1 MFGWIRWPRR
11 NQGFEWHEYVRTTVK
26 LRREE
31 RRLKI
36 EEIREA
42 AVEGARQAGR
52 QGMAAGRQGVD
63 AGRYGV
69 IASRYRLGRLAGAAG
84 KATGSAT
91 GAVGRSVARGWRALV
106 AGTGGLVQRIMRT
119 DWRVGVPA
127 FSTRAKISGLFGL
140 LAMLAG
146 ASSLMQI
153 RGVGDNWS
161 AVLAGLVALAL
172 LGIALAPWARGVVAR
187 GRGQSGLWEK
197 AWFRRDDVV
206 RAAGFAAVV
215 AGAIGVSGA
224 AWWLMGD
231 GPRVSSITTAS
242 VGRLQPPLPRQAPA
256 VRQAAVPKTV
266 SGRARAISGDTLDV
280 GGWLVRLSDVEAVE
294 LGQVCRDP
302 KGRAWRCGER
312 ARRALRDLVRRGEVV
327 CRDLARSGPEGL
339 EGTCTAGG
347 KDLAEAIVGAG
358 YAFAEGFFFRTYG
371 DEEGAARVA
380 RRGVWQGEVERPAD
394 YRAARWAWAKAKAP
408 EGCPIKGQV
417 TRRAKTYVLPWAP
430 DYSRVRVRRSRGGR
444 WFCSEADAAAAGFV
458 PAIKG

>member
-31 RRLKI
+31 RRQKI
-36 EEIREA
+36 EDIREA

-63 AGRYGV
+63 AGRHGL
-69 IASRYRLGRLAGAAG
+69 IASRYRLARLAGAAG
-84 KATGSAT
+84 KAIGAAA
-91 GAVGRSVARGWRALV
+91 GAVWRLVARGWRLFV
-106 AGTGGLVQRIMRT
+106 AGIGGLVQRVIGME
-119 DWRVGVPA
+119 WRVGVPA
-127 FSTRAKISGLFGL
+127 LSTRAKISGLFGF

-153 RGVGDNWS
+153 RGFGDNWS
-161 AVLAGLVALAL
+161 AVLAGLVALVL
-172 LGIALAPWARGVVAR
+172 LGIALAPWARGIVAR
-187 GRGQSGLWEK
+187 GRRQGGSWGK
-197 AWFRRDDVV
+197 AGFARGDVV
-206 RAAGFAAVV
+206 RVAGFAAVV
-215 AGAIGVSGA
+215 AGVIGISGA

-242 VGRLQPPLPRQAPA
+242 VGRLKPPLPAQAPA
-256 VRQAAVPKTV
+256 GHLAAVPETV

-327 CRDLARSGPEGL
+327 CRDLARSGPGRL

-347 KDLAEAIVGAG
+347 MDLAEAVVGAG

-371 DEEGAARVA
+371 DQEGAARAA
-380 RRGVWQGEVERPAD
+380 RRGIWQGEAERPAD

-408 EGCPIKGQV
+408 DGCPIKGQV
-417 TRRAKTYVLPWAP
+417 TRRAKTYVVPWAP
-430 DYSRVRVRRSRGGR
+430 DYSQVRVRRSRGER